1 MASIWAESVAH
12 SFEQALDLLAAA
24 VQHCTGELWET
35 AMWQVLALP
44 LDHQFLDSAWEPIT
58 DSAQRSVLLNRWVE
72 RRATPWSVA
81 WHALEVLDH
90 DLNGELSPWA
100 PPPPF
105 TGHPH
110 WRDLPSLPTAWS
122 QSEMLAYV
130 EYCRERARTT
140 LEGMSDEQATTLLPP
155 AHRYSGQ
162 PHARII
168 TASLVHTTE
177 HASQIRQFITM
188 AG

>member
-1 MASIWAESVAH
+1 
-12 SFEQALDLLAAA
+12 
-24 VQHCTGELWET
+24 
-35 AMWQVLALP
+35 
-44 LDHQFLDSAWEPIT
+44 
-58 DSAQRSVLLNRWVE
+58 
-72 RRATPWSVA
+72 
-81 WHALEVLDH
+81 
-90 DLNGELSPWA
+90 
-100 PPPPF
+100 
-105 TGHPH
+105 
-110 WRDLPSLPTAWS
+110 
-122 QSEMLAYV
+122 MLTYV

-155 AHRYSGQ
+155 AHRYRGQ